1 MTEGKLGA
9 GQIKAGRPGD
19 AFGDSRPEVR
29 GGTEKRKNWMGIRHK
44 ETEPLVMLG
53 VRIKL
58 ETKLH

>member
-1 MTEGKLGA
+1 MLLETA
-9 GQIKAGRPGD
+9 GLRSEVALRSGRTG
-19 AFGDSRPEVR
+19 
-29 GGTEKRKNWMGIRHK
+29 WGIRHK